1 VILEIT
7 SGDLPWINRFE
18 KDNALFFALQDSGS
32 RQGPIFAHECATQKA
47 PTKIRELLCLCC
59 TWSKKNRPNFST
71 IMQTLNNIS
80 TNDLKDITQ
89 PNKSLPVPP
98 TEALSRMSL
107 RTRQEDDERRARE
120 ERERKER
127 RDRSEEDRR
136 RRREQ
141 DRRDEERRADERRAE
156 ERRAE
161 ERRRQE
167 QQEQEWKASQRH
179 YPSGSRRVVSRRDS
193 SDSDG
198 DGGGMRMPFGGG
210 GMMMPFGGDD
220 MMTLFG
226 GGGGLA
232 GFGSRQ
238 SAVSTGLPS
247 GARYTGQLYASNGS
261 ANGRPLIQGPRG
273 GTFYMTSGG
282 NKRYI

>member
-1 VILEIT
+1 
-7 SGDLPWINRFE
+7 
-18 KDNALFFALQDSGS
+18 
-32 RQGPIFAHECATQKA
+32 
-47 PTKIRELLCLCC
+47 
-59 TWSKKNRPNFST
+59 
-71 IMQTLNNIS
+71 
-80 TNDLKDITQ
+80 
-89 PNKSLPVPP
+89 
-98 TEALSRMSL
+98 
-107 RTRQEDDERRARE
+107 
-120 ERERKER
+120 
-127 RDRSEEDRR
+127 
-136 RRREQ
+136 
-141 DRRDEERRADERRAE
+141 
-156 ERRAE
+156 
-161 ERRRQE
+161 
-167 QQEQEWKASQRH
+167 
-179 YPSGSRRVVSRRDS
+179 
-193 SDSDG
+193 
-198 DGGGMRMPFGGG
+198 MRMPFGGG